1 MKNFIS
7 FMIKF
12 ITLCTV
18 LAAFAYWIN
27 YFLKA
32 SGKAELLA
40 EAARKIFQ
48 KKQSAEAIEPIAIP
62 SQSTCNCN
70 NAVCAVDMCMPY

>member
-12 ITLCTV
+12 ITIVTV

-32 SGKAELLA
+32 SGKFELLV
-40 EAARKIFQ
+40 KSVKKVFS
-48 KKQSAEAIEPIAIP
+48 KKQEPEIMEPISLP
-62 SQSTCNCN
+62 TQNTCNCN
-70 NAVCAVDMCMPY
+70 DAVCAVDMCMPY